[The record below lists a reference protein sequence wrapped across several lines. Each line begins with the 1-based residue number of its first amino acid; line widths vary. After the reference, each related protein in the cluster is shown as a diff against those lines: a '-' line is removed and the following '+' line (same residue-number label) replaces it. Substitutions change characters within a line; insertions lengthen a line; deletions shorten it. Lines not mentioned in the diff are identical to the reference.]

1 MKNIECIQGLKSL
14 RQQAVSERRNND
26 VKIFDTAIGITEKG
40 LGRFSTEELIEE
52 LLNRESTL
60 ILENSKEL
68 NCVRINFIKEKIK
81 FLENMSDGVD
91 YAIEVAKS
99 RGTGEHEDFKVYKE
113 VLKEIAIDLNNIKVL
128 LDGSAVG

>member
-1 MKNIECIQGLKSL
+1 MKNAECIQGLKSL

-40 LGRFSTEELIEE
+40 LGGFSTEELIKE

-60 ILENSKEL
+60 ILENSKEI
-68 NCVRINFIKEKIK
+68 NGIRINFIKEKIK
-81 FLENMSDGVD
+81 FLENMSDGAG

-99 RGTGEHEDFKVYKE
+99 RGTGEHEDFELFKE
-113 VLKEIAIDLNNIKVL
+113 VLKDIAIDLNNIKVL